1 MATKPKTKKHAGGR
15 PKADPADLR
24 TERVAVRL
32 HPDLTT
38 EINRACRL
46 MGMNRSIFFER
57 LLIDWVNARVDVL
70 RIRPL
75 DLIGRYMTDEGLAE
89 DGAPGP
95 RLHEPSAITTRV
107 PGTVYPGTA
116 SQRAV
121 YPAAARRPPA
131 APRMS
136 DPKRK
141 G

>member
-1 MATKPKTKKHAGGR
+1 MVKAAKKKHPGGR

-24 TERVAVRL
+24 TERLAVRL

-57 LLIDWVNARVDVL
+57 LLIDWVNARAEAM

-75 DLIGRYMTDEGLAE
+75 DLIGRYMTDEELAAE
-89 DGAPGP
+89 GAPGP
-95 RLHEPSAITTRV
+95 RMHEPSAITSRI
-107 PGTVYPGTA
+107 PGTVYPGV
-116 SQRAV
+116 SNQRTV
-121 YPAAARRPPA
+121 YPAARRPPSP
-131 APRMS
+131 PRMG

-141 G
+141 P